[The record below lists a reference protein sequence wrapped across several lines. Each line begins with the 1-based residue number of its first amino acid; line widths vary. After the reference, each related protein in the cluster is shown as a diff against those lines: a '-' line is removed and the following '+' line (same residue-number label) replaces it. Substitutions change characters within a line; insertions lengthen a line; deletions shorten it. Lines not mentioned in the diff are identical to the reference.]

1 MIIVDFET
9 TGLLS
14 SNPNPEAQ
22 PGIVQIGLIELDA
35 EWRETN
41 EQCVLI
47 NPEKAIEPDAARTHG
62 ITSQNVAGAPTLVA
76 LLPDLADI
84 FRRHTTW
91 VGFNNSFDRNV
102 LWHQL
107 LRYNWGQ
114 RFPWPSRDLDIMKV
128 SRDVVNIAGK
138 QDVKYPSN
146 IRSWKS
152 YIIIYSAP
160 SLIWR
165 TTRWRTARRPSAAR
179 GSWLRWDTCRVKW
192 NCFSYNSTALNYNGV
207 YSKCST

>member
-138 QDVKYPSN
+138 QDVKYPKLEELHHHLFGTKFDMAHDAMADCQATL
-146 IRSWKS
+146 RC
-152 YIIIYSAP
+152 
-160 SLIWR
+160 
-165 TTRWRTARRPSAAR
+165 ARKLVEM
-179 GSWLRWDTCRVKW
+179 GYL
-192 NCFSYNSTALNYNGV
+192 
-207 YSKCST
+207 